1 VRRGLTGLA
10 GLALIGALALAP
22 DAGWIAPGNPAAAA
36 ECAWQRHSKR
46 VVKRVVRGGKP
57 RRVSRARHW
66 WTCDALPAPQ
76 PPPSA
81 APPAPAPPVPAPVSE
96 EPTLARLGVRAQE
109 FGPEEYAYTL
119 SRPSL
124 TAGEAIVELNNQ
136 GEDPHNLNLQL
147 AGGAGP
153 LLQIPD
159 TDPLQRASARF
170 TLPAG
175 VYRLW
180 CSLPKHDERGMNAT
194 LVVDGD

>member
-1 VRRGLTGLA
+1 VSRGLAAVA
-10 GLALIGALALAP
+10 GLALIAALALAP
-22 DAGWIAPGNPAAAA
+22 DAGWIAPGNSAAAA
-36 ECAWQRHSKR
+36 ECAWHRHSKR

-57 RRVSRARHW
+57 RRVSRARRW
-66 WTCDALPAPQ
+66 WTCDSLPAPQ
-76 PPPSA
+76 LQAS
-81 APPAPAPPVPAPVSE
+81 APPAPAAPAAAPPAE
-96 EPTLARLGVRAQE
+96 EPALARLGVRAQE

-124 TAGEAIVELNNQ
+124 AAGEAIVELNNQ

-153 LLQIPD
+153 LLQTPD
-159 TDPLQRASARF
+159 TDPLQRTSARF

-180 CSLPKHDERGMNAT
+180 CSLPEHDERGMNAT
-194 LVVDGD
+194 LVVDG